1 MELSIT
7 NAAGGTGGS
16 IEFSDAISAVDF
28 NEGLVHQLVVAYLA
42 NGRGDTVGHK
52 SRSTVTASG
61 RKPWAQKGQGRA
73 RAGTVA
79 SPLWRGG
86 GKTFV
91 SGDRHHRQ
99 KINRKMHLAGMRSIV
114 AELIRQERLI
124 VVDSLKRDT
133 PKTGELVAQLSGW
146 GVSGARLL
154 LVDQEFDSN
163 MNLAVRNIPK
173 ATYCLNSELSP
184 VDLVGSERVVISADA
199 LKALE
204 EKLQ

>member
-1 MELSIT
+1 MELAIT
-7 NAAGGTGGS
+7 NAEGSASGAIEIADALVGT
-16 IEFSDAISAVDF
+16 EF

-42 NGRGDTVGHK
+42 NARGDTVGHK
-52 SRSTVTASG
+52 SRSTVMASG

-91 SGDRHHRQ
+91 SEDRHHQQ
-99 KINRKMHLAGMRSIV
+99 KVNRKMHRAGMRSIV
-114 AELIRQERLI
+114 AELIRQDRLT
-124 VVDSLKRDT
+124 VVDSLKRET
-133 PKTGELVAQLSGW
+133 PKTGAMSAQLAGW
-146 GVSGARLL
+146 GVTGTKVL
-154 LVDQEFDSN
+154 LVDLEQDAN
-163 MNLAVRNIPK
+163 LDLAVRNIPK
-173 ATYCLNSELSP
+173 VYNCLVSELSP
-184 VDLVGSERVVISADA
+184 VDLIGSDKVIITAGA